1 MDQRDPQ
8 QDRYAR
14 EFETLRSRYGVD
26 TAADF
31 QDMLSSMETQLCTL
45 YADAE
50 NAAAGS
56 ADEAAFENLE
66 FQLKALYAER
76 ERLTERTGVAALEEV
91 DEMIES
97 LSTQLSN
104 LYAEREDCIV
114 IDGRNITIT
123 GPRRVVIR
131 KKK

>member
-26 TAADF
+26 SAAEF
-31 QDMLSSMETQLCTL
+31 QDMLASMETQLCAL
-45 YADAE
+45 YADVE
-50 NAAAGS
+50 HAAAQA
-56 ADEAAFENLE
+56 ADQSVFENLE

-76 ERLTERTGVAALEEV
+76 ERLTERTGVTALEDVEA
-91 DEMIES
+91 MIES

-104 LYAEREDCIV
+104 LYAEREDCII
-114 IDGRNITIT
+114 IDGRNITIH

>member
-8 QDRYAR
+8 QDRLAR

-26 TAADF
+26 SADEL
-31 QDMLSSMETQLCTL
+31 QDMLTSMETQLCAL
-45 YADAE
+45 YAEVERATRPSAE
-50 NAAAGS
+50 DG
-56 ADEAAFENLE
+56 AFENLE

-76 ERLTERTGVAALEEV
+76 ERLTERTGVTALADVET
-91 DEMIES
+91 MIES
-97 LSTQLSN
+97 LSAQLSN
-104 LYAEREDCIV
+104 LYAEREDCII
-114 IDGRNITIT
+114 IDGRNITIH

>member
-8 QDRYAR
+8 LDRFAR
-14 EFETLRSRYGVD
+14 EFETLRSRYGVES
-26 TAADF
+26 AAELHE
-31 QDMLSSMETQLCTL
+31 MLSSMETQLCAL
-45 YADAE
+45 YAEVE
-50 NAAAGS
+50 NAAARS
-56 ADEAAFENLE
+56 TDQAAFENLE

-91 DEMIES
+91 ESMIES

-104 LYAEREDCIV
+104 LYAEREDCII
-114 IDGRNITIT
+114 IDGRNITIH

>member
-26 TAADF
+26 SAAEF
-31 QDMLSSMETQLCTL
+31 QEMLSSMETQLCTL
-45 YADAE
+45 YAQVE
-50 NAAAGS
+50 NAAVQAT
-56 ADEAAFENLE
+56 DPTAFESLE

-76 ERLTERTGVAALEEV
+76 ERLTERTGVTALDDVEG
-91 DEMIES
+91 MIES

-104 LYAEREDCIV
+104 LYAEREDCII
-114 IDGRNITIT
+114 IDGRNITIN